1 VTFEIGFMLA
11 LILCALVLFVLEVF
25 PIEVTAMLML
35 AVLLLTGL
43 IDVDQAIAGLSNK
56 AVVTVGA
63 LLVLSH
69 ALMKTGVLGAAG
81 DRLATAAGTNAWPA
95 VAIVLVIAALLSG
108 FLNNTAVVAMFIPLV
123 TDLCRRFHISPSKA
137 LLPLSYVSI
146 AGGTLT
152 VIGTSTNLLVSS
164 IAEDNGLAPIGMFEL
179 SVVGSL
185 LLSVG
190 IVYVLVTARPWLPA
204 RSTPQALTRQYRM
217 RHYLTE
223 VEVTPTSPLIGRTI
237 ENSALS
243 RTFDVT
249 VIAVHRG
256 VDHVT
261 ENLRHLRLLEGDRLV
276 VRGSGENL
284 VKLSNTAGVQLLSDA
299 KVSDTEISAEGQ
311 LLVEAIVGPN
321 SRLIGRTLEDIDF
334 RQRFGAFVL
343 AIRRGG
349 ELLHDQIARTPLQ
362 FADDLLL
369 VVPEERWRQLR
380 HAEDLI
386 IASRSY
392 VETAVSGANAAI
404 LVVLPAVVILAA
416 TGVVDILK
424 AAILGC
430 ISLFVVRALR
440 PTEAYRA
447 VDWSVLLLIA
457 AFVPVGSAML
467 STGTAAYLA
476 QGMLR
481 LRNVSPDF
489 FTPAVILAVLYL
501 LTSLMTQTISNN
513 ATAILMAPIALQ
525 LGADLGVDPRPFLIT
540 VCFAA
545 SAGFMTPY
553 GYQTNLMVMG
563 PGNYRFADY
572 VKFGAPLTVMF
583 WLIAAAV
590 IPLLWSF

>member
-1 VTFEIGFMLA
+1 
-11 LILCALVLFVLEVF
+11 
-25 PIEVTAMLML
+25 
-35 AVLLLTGL
+35 
-43 IDVDQAIAGLSNK
+43 
-56 AVVTVGA
+56 
-63 LLVLSH
+63 
-69 ALMKTGVLGAAG
+69 
-81 DRLATAAGTNAWPA
+81 
-95 VAIVLVIAALLSG
+95 
-108 FLNNTAVVAMFIPLV
+108 MFIPLV

-467 STGTAAYLA
+467 STGTAGYLA

-489 FTPAVILAVLYL
+489 FTPAVILAILYL
-501 LTSLMTQTISNN
+501 LTSVMTQTISNN

>member
-1 VTFEIGFMLA
+1 MTFEIGFMLA
-11 LILCALVLFVLEVF
+11 LILAALVLFILEVF

-69 ALMKTGVLGAAG
+69 ALVKTGVLGAAG
-81 DRLATAAGTNAWPA
+81 DRLATAAGTHAWPA
-95 VAIVLVIAALLSG
+95 VAIVLVVASLLSG

-123 TDLCRRFHISPSKA
+123 TDLSRRFHLSPSKA

-152 VIGTSTNLLVSS
+152 VIGTSTNLLVSA

-179 SVVGSL
+179 TAVGSVML
-185 LLSVG
+185 AVG
-190 IVYVLVTARPWLPA
+190 IVYVLLTARPLLPA

-223 VEVTPTSPLIGRTI
+223 VQVTPTSPLIGRTI
-237 ENSALS
+237 ESSALS

-392 VETAVSGANAAI
+392 VETTLSGANAAI

-467 STGTAAYLA
+467 STGTAEYLA
-476 QGMLR
+476 QGVLR
-481 LRNVSPDF
+481 LRDVSPDL
-489 FTPAVILAVLYL
+489 FTPAMILAVLYL

-572 VKFGAPLTVMF
+572 LKFGAPLTVMF
-583 WLIAAAV
+583 WLIASAV